1 MKSTNAKY
9 GTVAVAIHWLSAI
22 AIFALLGSGFR
33 AASLTES
40 VGKASVLSVHVTLGV
55 LVLTLTLAR
64 VAWWIFADRKPS
76 QSATGPGWQ
85 IASAKLVHVLFY
97 VVIFGMA
104 ASGIGMMLLS
114 GAAEVLFGGAEGAL
128 PSFWDYAPRV
138 PHGFGARAMVALL
151 VLHVGAALY
160 HHFILKDG
168 LIRRMWF
175 GKAGD

>member
-40 VGKASVLSVHVTLGV
+40 MGKASVLSVHVTLGV
-55 LVLTLTLAR
+55 LLLTLTLAR

-85 IASAKLVHVLFY
+85 IASAKLAHVLFY

-114 GAAEVLFGGAEGAL
+114 GAAAVLFGGAEGVL
-128 PSFWDYAPRV
+128 PNFWDYAPRV
-138 PHGFGARAMVALL
+138 PHGIGARAMVALL

>member
-40 VGKASVLSVHVTLGV
+40 MGKASVLSVHVTLGV
-55 LVLTLTLAR
+55 LLLTLTLAR

-85 IASAKLVHVLFY
+85 IASAKLAHVLFY

-114 GAAEVLFGGAEGAL
+114 GAAAVLFGGAEGAL
-128 PSFWDYAPRV
+128 PNFWDYAPRV
-138 PHGFGARAMVALL
+138 PHGIGARAMVALL